1 MKAPI
6 CRVCV
11 TSDILCTGCEDK
23 LKQGIISQSDVELSR
38 ALVKLSERHPIL
50 ERSEFKQTI
59 SFKEM
64 LLVLVPKGMAGN
76 FIGRK
81 GTLIKEISDTL
92 GQRRIKV
99 VEETNN
105 PKEFVQRILY
115 PAHLLGV
122 NVVYSGKK
130 QIFKVRISQSDR
142 DRIYEKKALEDLFE
156 KLLGSE
162 TNIIFE

>member
-23 LKQGIISQSDVELSR
+23 LKQGNISQVDIDLARTLS
-38 ALVKLSERHPIL
+38 KLAVQHPIL
-50 ERSEFKQTI
+50 EHSEFKSTI

-105 PKEFVQRILY
+105 PKELVQRILY
-115 PAHLLGV
+115 PAQLLGV

-130 QIFKVRISQSDR
+130 QIFKVRISRADR
-142 DRIYEKKALEDLFE
+142 QRIHEKESLEKLFE